1 MRRTTDD
8 PDADARPRSTL
19 DVAALTL
26 RQRRL
31 GYDITETP
39 GTAAV
44 LIGEHPKGLTLGRTA
59 SRLHVKLPAA
69 ELHARDWPLTWV
81 ARGGGV
87 MLHLPGQVTCYPI
100 LPLADF
106 GLTPGG
112 YVAALVEL
120 VADVVATFDQPAEPD
135 YESVTV
141 RVRGR
146 RVAHVGV
153 AVSGGVTRFGFV
165 LNTLVDLQPF
175 NDVHADGD
183 PVPMTSLH
191 RETTSRVT
199 ESAAR
204 RKVLDALIRRF
215 DLRRDATTA
224 DGPFTL
230 IHLSRYAHPDRH

>member
-1 MRRTTDD
+1 MRRMSDEIEVDTRTHLT
-8 PDADARPRSTL
+8 PDE
-19 DVAALTL
+19 LTH
-26 RQRRL
+26 RQRRI

-44 LIGEHPKGLTLGRTA
+44 LIGEHPRGVTLGRAA
-59 SRLHVKLPAA
+59 SRLHVKLPAE

-81 ARGGGV
+81 ARGGGA

-100 LPLADF
+100 LPLADY
-106 GLTPGG
+106 GLSPGE

-146 RVAHVGV
+146 RVAHFGI
-153 AVSGGVTRFGFV
+153 AVSGGVTRYGFV
-165 LNTLVDLQPF
+165 LNANTDLEPF
-175 NDVHADGD
+175 RDIHTDGD

-199 ESAAR
+199 VSAAR
-204 RKVLDALIRRF
+204 RKVLDALLRRF
-215 DLRRDATTA
+215 DLRRDETTA
-224 DGPFTL
+224 LDSFTL
-230 IHLSRYAHPDRH
+230 FQLSRYAHPDRH

>member
-1 MRRTTDD
+1 MRRT
-8 PDADARPRSTL
+8 PDELDTEPHARSAP
-19 DVAALTL
+19 DVGELTL
-26 RQRRL
+26 RQRRI
-31 GYDITETP
+31 GYEITETP

-44 LIGEHPKGLTLGRTA
+44 LIGEHPRGITLGRTA
-59 SRLHVKLPAA
+59 SRLHVKLPAE
-69 ELHARDWPLTWV
+69 ELHARDWQLSWV

-100 LPLADF
+100 LPLAGF

-112 YVAALVEL
+112 YVAALLEL
-120 VADVVATFDQPAEPD
+120 VADVVSTFDQPAEPD

-146 RVAHVGV
+146 RVAHFGV

-165 LNTLVDLQPF
+165 LNVLADLEPF
-175 NDVHADGD
+175 RDVHVDGD

-191 RETTSRVT
+191 RETTCRVS

-204 RKVLDALIRRF
+204 RKIVDALLRRF
-215 DLRRDATTA
+215 NLRRDETTT
-224 DGPFTL
+224 DGPFTVL
-230 IHLSRYAHPDRH
+230 QLSRHAHPDRY

>member
-1 MRRTTDD
+1 MRRTTDEPTD
-8 PDADARPRSTL
+8 SRDRPAP

-26 RQRRL
+26 RQRQL
-31 GYDITETP
+31 GYEVGGAP

-44 LIGEHPKGLTLGRTA
+44 LIGEHPKGVTLGRTA
-59 SRLHVKLPAA
+59 SRWNIKLPDS
-69 ELHARDWPLTWV
+69 ELHSRDWPLSWV

-106 GLTPGG
+106 GLTPGR

-120 VADVVATFDQPAEPD
+120 VADVVVAFDQPAEPD
-135 YESVTV
+135 QDEVTV

-146 RVAHVGV
+146 RVVHIGI
-153 AVSGGVTRFGFV
+153 AVSAGVTRFGFV
-165 LNTLVDLQPF
+165 LNALADLEPF
-175 NDVHADGD
+175 RDVHVDSD

-199 ESAAR
+199 ESAVR
-204 RKVLDALIRRF
+204 RRVLDAFLRRF
-215 DLRRDATTA
+215 DLRRDATAA

-230 IHLSRYAHPDRH
+230 FHLSRYAHPDRD